1 MIILKVF
8 GPHSGLCSSF
18 TRSAQTPSKVFLTRL
33 YAQQSRDTIWKS
45 ARARRRAF
53 TETVS
58 KPVGDT
64 AFTIGRGAVAGGAI
78 FGLGSLCY
86 YGLGLSNE
94 VGTLETSRI
103 WPQYVRNRIHD
114 TYMYFGS
121 SIVITAASAVAAF
134 RSPVMMNLMARNS
147 WLAIGGTMIAM
158 MGSGMLAQSIEY
170 SPGFGPK
177 QMAWILHSAIMGAVI
192 APICLVGGPIL
203 LRAAVYTG
211 GIVGGLSTVAV
222 CAPSDKFLMMG
233 GPLAIGLGVV
243 FASSIGSMFLPPT
256 TALGAGLMS
265 MSVYG
270 GLLLFSGFVLYDTQR
285 IIRKAE
291 THPLYGVQPYD
302 PINAAISIYLDTMNI
317 FIRIVTILAS
327 GGNSRRR

>member
-1 MIILKVF
+1 MIILKVLS
-8 GPHSGLCSSF
+8 GTHSGLCSNFS
-18 TRSAQTPSKVFLTRL
+18 RAAHNPSKVFLTRV
-33 YAQQSRDTIWKS
+33 YSQQSRETIWKS

-121 SIVITAASAVAAF
+121 SIAITAASAVTVF
-134 RSPVMMNLMARNS
+134 RSPVMMNLVMKNS
-147 WLAIGGTMIAM
+147 WLAIGGTIVAM
-158 MGSGMLAQSIEY
+158 MGSGILAQSIEY

-177 QMAWILHSAIMGAVI
+177 QMAWILHSAVMGAVI
-192 APICLVGGPIL
+192 APVCLVGGPIL
-203 LRAAVYTG
+203 LRAAVYTA

-222 CAPSDKFLMMG
+222 CAPSDKFLTMG

-243 FASSIGSMFLPPT
+243 FASSIGSAFLPPT

-265 MSVYG
+265 MSLYG
-270 GLLLFSGFVLYDTQR
+270 GLLLFSGFMLYDTQR

-317 FIRIVTILAS
+317 FIRMVMILAS
-327 GGNSRRR
+327 GNNRKR